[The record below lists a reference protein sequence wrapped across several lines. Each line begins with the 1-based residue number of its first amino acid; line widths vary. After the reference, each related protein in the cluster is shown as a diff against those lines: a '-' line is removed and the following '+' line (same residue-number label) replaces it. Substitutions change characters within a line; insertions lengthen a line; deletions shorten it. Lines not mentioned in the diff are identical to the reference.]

1 MIGVKVACIALAT
14 AGMVLSFVACGS
26 MMQAHI
32 EERTDAEK
40 AEFFGSLNGYATCG
54 VWTKTDD
61 FTDVVSHFLS
71 CAPTKWG
78 RGDGEMTV
86 ACTPAEDQY
95 LIIIPAGSQSHTEG
109 MVEVTYRFDDQPL
122 SREQWEYNG
131 YQVFSY
137 ESVDQVL
144 DGISSANQFVFQVG
158 SGTTTEIKL
167 AGFGGADGR
176 RAGTTFL
183 QRCKPSTE

>member
-1 MIGVKVACIALAT
+1 MYFLQSFSLPVCT
-14 AGMVLSFVACGS
+14 AISDWEA
-26 MMQAHI
+26 AIPYKH
-32 EERTDAEK
+32 
-40 AEFFGSLNGYATCG
+40 
-54 VWTKTDD
+54 KT
-61 FTDVVSHFLS
+61 
-71 CAPTKWG
+71 
-78 RGDGEMTV
+78 R
-86 ACTPAEDQY
+86 PA
-95 LIIIPAGSQSHTEG
+95 TEG

-144 DGISSANQFVFQVG
+144 DGISSANQVVFQVG

-176 RAGTTFL
+176 RAVTTFL